1 MDGNETNKLVKGA
14 LLLTIAGL
22 TSKILS
28 AGYRIPLQNMT
39 GDIGFYIYQQVYPVL
54 GIAMVLALYGF
65 PSAISKMTVDLK
77 AEGKRLSFTSFYIP
91 IFMILFGINGALF
104 LFLFFN
110 APLLA
115 EWVGDANLAD
125 TYQFAAFAFLLIP
138 FSALLRGVFQGNYQ
152 MKPTAYSQIG
162 EQFIRVLIIITAAVV
177 VSVQGRDFYEI
188 GQAAV
193 VASILGSTAAILI
206 LVLFFINEKPVASES
221 STIPWNY
228 YIRTILTLGMVAALN
243 HMVLLVIQFADT
255 FTLIPS
261 LMDYGY
267 TQVEA
272 MEAKGVFDRGQPL
285 IQLGT
290 VLGSSFA
297 LALVPSLS
305 RKKLENDPD
314 TSHHYIRGAMLFS
327 FYLATGA
334 TIGLIA
340 IFPEANVLLFQ
351 NDQGTVD
358 LQILVASILLCSLAI
373 TASAILQGLGYLKRT
388 AGFIAIAFFI
398 KWISNQLLVPWFG
411 ITGSAVATVFS
422 LLVLCGFA
430 LFELKRKLPG
440 LHFFRQINKRTL
452 VKATLAMVIYIFVV
466 ESIFSQVALSTRI
479 GLLLY
484 IVFVAITGGIIFI
497 YCLLKWRAFTEWELA
512 MLPFAQTFIRIH
524 KGRKTDE

>member
-22 TSKILS
+22 ISKILS

-39 GDIGFYIYQQVYPVL
+39 GDIGFYIYQQVYPIL
-54 GIAMVLALYGF
+54 GIALVLALYGF

-77 AEGKRLSFTSFYIP
+77 VEGKHLSFTSFYIP
-91 IFMILFGINGALF
+91 IFIILFGINGALF
-104 LFLFFN
+104 LFLLFN
-110 APLLA
+110 ASLLA
-115 EWVGDANLAD
+115 EWVGDANLEG
-125 TYQFAAFAFLLIP
+125 TYRFAAFAFLLIP

-162 EQFIRVLIIITAAVV
+162 EQFIRVFIIITAAIVV
-177 VSVQGRDFYEI
+177 TVQGRNFYEI
-188 GQAAV
+188 GHAAAL
-193 VASILGSTAAILI
+193 ASILGSATAILI
-206 LVLFFINEKPVASES
+206 LALFFIKEKPVVRETS
-221 STIPWNY
+221 IVPWNY
-228 YIRTILTLGMVAALN
+228 YVRTILTLGMVAALN
-243 HMVLLVIQFADT
+243 NMVLLVIQFADT

-261 LMDYGY
+261 LMDYGFS
-267 TQVEA
+267 QMEA

-297 LALVPSLS
+297 LALVPSIS
-305 RKKLENDPD
+305 KQKLERDPD
-314 TSHHYIRGAMLFS
+314 TFHHYIRGAMLFS

-334 TIGLIA
+334 AMGLIV

-373 TASAILQGLGYLKRT
+373 TGSATLQGLGYMKRT

-398 KWISNQLLVPWFG
+398 KWTSNQLLVPWFG

-422 LLVLCGFA
+422 LLVLCVVV

-440 LHFFRQINKRTL
+440 LRFFRQINMGAL
-452 VKATLAMVIYIFVV
+452 VKATLAMVIYILVV
-466 ESIFSQVALSTRI
+466 ETIFSQVAVSTRI
-479 GLLLY
+479 GLLFY
-484 IVFVAITGGIIFI
+484 IVFIAITGGIIFI
-497 YCLLKWRAFTEWELA
+497 YCLLKWRAFTARELA
-512 MLPFAQTFIRIH
+512 MLPFAHEFIRIH
-524 KGRKTDE
+524 KGRKTNE